1 MDITREHRDVARL
14 LPLYR
19 AIDDVLR
26 GEEHIKSLRHLYL
39 PYTSGMQSMRQMV
52 LNKDPTLSVSL
63 SDISALY
70 DDYLTRAQ
78 FPSWTEDAL
87 LVMSGLVSQ
96 VVPTPKVPKEFNYII
111 ENSTTDGFSLTELFK
126 RICYYLVRHGKVT
139 IVADVD
145 SEGKAYFSLY
155 DGYSEYNW
163 DYRRINQRKEL
174 SMVAFKEWVRSTDD
188 PFNQTCKLMRRAY
201 VVMDGLAKVIEY
213 DEESATTNNVADF
226 LGMPSRPIG
235 YIPAIRISA
244 IDNVDESINPPL
256 LPICRASIKA
266 YVLSADL
273 YSGLHRSCHP
283 QLYVTGVDESPVQ
296 RAAAQNNVSGKPLK
310 PNPTLG
316 YTGAGTVWTLP
327 NGATAGYVEPQGTG
341 MQRVSD
347 EIKKQRTSALEA
359 GAKVMD
365 VGEESGKAR
374 NARQNDQYSTLYS
387 IIKNAAKA
395 IEQALR
401 YAYDMTSVSENKKV
415 EESIQFEVPSDFGR
429 ASIDATTAAHLMS
442 AAERGAISFD
452 SYWTYVAT
460 GKIPERTF
468 EQEREIMDKENIE
481 LKPIAGM
488 VQVATGKDTTPK
500 AAKPP
505 APDTGD
511 DT

>member
-19 AIDDVLR
+19 AIDDVLK

-52 LNKDPTLSVSL
+52 LNKDPTLNVSL

-70 DDYLTRAQ
+70 DDYLVRAQ

-96 VVPTPKVPKEFNYII
+96 VVPTPKVPEDFEYIL
-111 ENSTTDGFSLTELFK
+111 ENATTDGFSLTELFK

-139 IVADVD
+139 LVADVD
-145 SEGKAYFSLY
+145 SQGKAYFSLY

-163 DYRRINQRKEL
+163 DYARVDGRKEL
-174 SMVAFKEWVRSTDD
+174 IMVAFKEWVRSNDD
-188 PFNQTCKLMRRAY
+188 PFDQSCKLQRRAY
-201 VVMDGLAKVIEY
+201 VVNNGRAKVFQY
-213 DEESATTNNVADF
+213 DDNSADLTEVASF
-226 LGMPSRPIG
+226 LGMNTRPIA
-235 YIPAIRISA
+235 YIPAVRISSL
-244 IDNVDESINPPL
+244 DNQEECANPPL
-256 LPICRASIKA
+256 LPIVRAACKA

-283 QLYVTGVDESPVQ
+283 QLYVTGVDSTPVQ
-296 RAAAQNNVSGKPLK
+296 RATQNNVSGKPLK
-310 PNPTLG
+310 PSPTLG

-347 EIKKQRTSALEA
+347 EIKKQRTSALES

-395 IEQALR
+395 IEQCLR
-401 YAYDMTSVSENKKV
+401 YAYDMTSVSENKKT
-415 EESIQFEVPSDFGR
+415 EESIQYEVPSDFGR
-429 ASIDATTAAHLMS
+429 GSIDATTAAHLMS

-452 SYWTYVAT
+452 TYWTYIAT

-468 EQEREIMDKENIE
+468 EQEQTIMGSEDIE

-500 AAKPP
+500 AAK
-505 APDTGD
+505 APTAETGD
-511 DT
+511 KT